1 VYYDQGTTNKMDIYH
16 AGELVASA
24 VVTTTAAALSGSTIS
39 SLSTET
45 QSDFVS
51 SKDIYSQFNRYG
63 YNYADKFQVIDFQSI
78 DGSLTVL
85 KSVDFMHWINFLDGM
100 LQCSIGSAKCLKL
113 PTQIASIQL
122 NPCTDFPTTII
133 VESKC
138 VSQHIRSDVALIIDL
153 EVTPAPLSVL
163 SSDSG
168 SVVHSIKF
176 VPYGENRVSSMQ
188 VDLYKTLF
196 IRFCHQQLNKM
207 ITNEVLIKYPHLANL
222 KRYIVAAAC
231 KTEKDSAV
239 NNLLLFDQQPVYAI
253 TKDIYSNPDLLV
265 NPLLTLSQHPLHND
279 LYLKDILFSS
289 SPDALKMCI
298 DIIHENMDHKYRFLE
313 IGTGTGG
320 ALRRVYPLLSGHIE
334 SYTASD
340 ISVINLDESLS
351 SISSTRWNIN
361 DPFPFPDTSSA
372 KTEKYDVIFG
382 SNSVH
387 CAKNMITTLN
397 HISDALNDGGYLL
410 LEEYVSELPIYL
422 WGLDSFIW
430 TTAEL
435 ECEREHG
442 LWMSNERWMTLF
454 EKANMDLIIS
464 FNNDATCLYLL
475 RKRATKSAGQ
485 ITIASMQN
493 VLDDLSTVVVGDT
506 SIITLDKY
514 YVPAVAETDALV
526 VVAGPE
532 NGGVLGFVK
541 SLRKEPDVPRT
552 VMGYLFL
559 DSAGAP
565 PLRVDSLPGVEK
577 SLVTNVVKNGV
588 HGSFRES
595 LDVSGNIASNWTIQI
610 EKPGFLSTLY
620 YKQTPLPSQQ
630 RSGSVYEGDVVV
642 SYVGL
647 NFKDVMLSYGKLKL
661 DGPITLGIEF
671 SGVYTPCSGEM
682 SPKRVMGIG
691 MNCLSLKL
699 NKSPLMWELPDTLSL
714 KDAATIPCVYA
725 TVLYCLDH
733 CARIQAGQS
742 ILIHAGAGGIG
753 QAAINVCLKRGC
765 RVYTT
770 CSSSKRQFLIDKF
783 GLADEQI
790 GNSRDASF
798 KDWIL
803 EVTGDMGVDVVLNS
817 LSEDMLLCSLE
828 CVAKFGHFCE
838 IGKYDIMNDNK
849 IGLKVFA
856 NNITFHGVDISDMI
870 HNPKFNKILTDLV
883 QRGLQN
889 NEVAPIHIDSVYHHR
904 KLDEAI
910 RYMGSGSHK
919 GKILIEMSPSEV
931 ETSVTSSSL
940 TEQKTF
946 ASGDEVAIRPFYNT
960 RGVHLITGGLG
971 GFGLELADWLLE
983 CGAEKVYLLS
993 RSHDAKNGYQKR
1005 KIKLSGGRLSVV
1017 KCDVTNEKDVE
1028 AVFKLC
1034 QERGDELVGIWHL
1047 SMLLQD
1053 ALFRKMS
1060 QQQWDACVQTKIDAA
1075 QYLDTYSKAYA
1086 HQLKDFVMFSS
1097 ISSLY
1102 GNGGQTNYA
1111 YANACMEVL
1120 GLNRHNLGLPAKVI
1134 CWGRIGNVGYV
1145 SNKGKVT
1152 TDERVEDQ
1160 HIDSCLF
1167 DLHRILTCSSPVV
1180 SCYKPSQSLA
1190 TDSDASSASGSKASV
1205 LGNVLRVL
1213 GLDAKKVSDSDSLT
1227 DLGVDSL
1234 QVVTIKSILKGKG
1247 VELAVADIYQM
1258 KIGDI
1263 QKLN

>member
-1 VYYDQGTTNKMDIYH
+1 MMV
-16 AGELVASA
+16 
-24 VVTTTAAALSGSTIS
+24 
-39 SLSTET
+39 
-45 QSDFVS
+45 
-51 SKDIYSQFNRYG
+51 
-63 YNYADKFQVIDFQSI
+63 
-78 DGSLTVL
+78 
-85 KSVDFMHWINFLDGM
+85 
-100 LQCSIGSAKCLKL
+100 
-113 PTQIASIQL
+113 
-122 NPCTDFPTTII
+122 
-133 VESKC
+133 
-138 VSQHIRSDVALIIDL
+138 
-153 EVTPAPLSVL
+153 
-163 SSDSG
+163 
-168 SVVHSIKF
+168 
-176 VPYGENRVSSMQ
+176 
-188 VDLYKTLF
+188 
-196 IRFCHQQLNKM
+196 
-207 ITNEVLIKYPHLANL
+207 
-222 KRYIVAAAC
+222 
-231 KTEKDSAV
+231 
-239 NNLLLFDQQPVYAI
+239 
-253 TKDIYSNPDLLV
+253 
-265 NPLLTLSQHPLHND
+265 
-279 LYLKDILFSS
+279 
-289 SPDALKMCI
+289 
-298 DIIHENMDHKYRFLE
+298 
-313 IGTGTGG
+313 
-320 ALRRVYPLLSGHIE
+320 
-334 SYTASD
+334 
-340 ISVINLDESLS
+340 
-351 SISSTRWNIN
+351 
-361 DPFPFPDTSSA
+361 
-372 KTEKYDVIFG
+372 
-382 SNSVH
+382 
-387 CAKNMITTLN
+387 TLN

-430 TTAEL
+430 TTA

-475 RKRATKSAGQ
+475 RKRTTSLMGK
-485 ITIASMQN
+485 IIIASMQEIIN
-493 VLDDLSTVVVGDT
+493 ERNDPSTTAV
-506 SIITLDKY
+506 DKY
-514 YVPAVAETDALV
+514 YVPVIPEDNALV
-526 VVAGPE
+526 VVAGRD
-532 NGGVLGFVK
+532 NAGVLGFVK
-541 SLRKEPDVPRT
+541 SLRKEPDLPHT
-552 VMGYLFL
+552 IMGYFFA
-559 DSAGAP
+559 DSNEAP
-565 PLRVDSLPGVEK
+565 PSKIDSLPGVGK
-577 SLVTNVVKNGV
+577 GLVTNVIKSGV

-595 LDVSGNIASNWTIQI
+595 LAVSGSTASNWTIQI

-620 YKQTPLPSQQ
+620 YKQTPPPSAKFC
-630 RSGSVYEGDVVV
+630 EGEIAV

-671 SGVYTPCSGEM
+671 SGFYTPSNGETT
-682 SPKRVMGIG
+682 SKRVMGIG

-699 NKSPLMWELPDTLSL
+699 SKSPLMWELPDTLSMQ
-714 KDAATIPCVYA
+714 DAATIPCVYA

-765 RVYTT
+765 HVYTT
-770 CSSSKRQFLIDKF
+770 CSTNKKQFLIDKF
-783 GLADEQI
+783 GLKDEQI
-790 GNSRDASF
+790 GTSRDNSF
-798 KDWIL
+798 KEWIL
-803 EVTGDMGVDVVLNS
+803 EITEDRGVDVVLNS

-838 IGKYDIMNDNK
+838 IGKYDIMNNNK

-883 QRGLQN
+883 QHGLQN

-910 RYMGSGSHK
+910 RYMGSGAHK
-919 GKILIEMSPSEV
+919 GKILIEMSSLE
-931 ETSVTSSSL
+931 ENSSA
-940 TEQKTF
+940 
-946 ASGDEVAIRPFYNT
+946 ASDYEAVVRPFYYT
-960 RGVHLITGGLG
+960 HGVHLITGGLG

-983 CGAEKVYLLS
+983 CGADKVYLLS

-1005 KIKLSGGRLSVV
+1005 KILASGGKLSVV
-1017 KCDVTNEKDVE
+1017 KCDVTNERDVE

-1034 QERGDELVGIWHL
+1034 MERGDELVGIWHL

-1053 ALFRKMS
+1053 ALFRKMTP
-1060 QQQWDACVQTKIDAA
+1060 QQWDACVQTKINAA

-1120 GLNRHNLGLPAKVI
+1120 GWNRHTLGLPAKVI
-1134 CWGRIGNVGYV
+1134 CWGRIGNVGYITFTLCLLMKLKKWLFVRYV

-1180 SCYKPSQSLA
+1180 SCYKPSQSLTA
-1190 TDSDASSASGSKASV
+1190 DSESSTGSGLKASV
-1205 LGNVLRVL
+1205 LANVLRVL

-1247 VELAVADIYQM
+1247 MELAVADIYQM